1 MVFITLV
8 LDGNEWQRVQQ
19 TAEVYWPHQ
28 RLDREVS
35 RSEVTRRLLFGGL
48 DALRAV
54 SVRSQQEMVDS
65 YAHSLQPP
73 PGVDP
78 QLPGA
83 SK

>member
-1 MVFITLV
+1 MVFITLI
-8 LDGNEWQRVQQ
+8 LDFDEWHRVKQ
-19 TAEVYWPHQ
+19 TAQAYWPHQ
-28 RLDREVS
+28 QLDREVS

-54 SVRSQQEMVDS
+54 SARSQQEMVDS
-65 YAHSLQPP
+65 HAHSLQPP

-83 SK
+83 AR